1 MKIEGTWIYF
11 FSDVFSPV
19 AVLGSWGPKL
29 LLKTQKSRRA
39 EKNYNNSRSLQ
50 ENFAHSAAS
59 QSTRTI
65 LTIQYEKSFVQPLPA
80 VMIHVMTI

>member
-1 MKIEGTWIYF
+1 MYGGCLLCPLY
-11 FSDVFSPV
+11 P
-19 AVLGSWGPKL
+19 LLL

-50 ENFAHSAAS
+50 ENFAHAASS

-65 LTIQYEKSFVQPLPA
+65 LAIQYKKSFVQPLPA
-80 VMIHVMTI
+80 VMIHVMTK